1 MTLPLT
7 DEQKLARIER
17 WCPRCQMR
25 WRVRD
30 ESIPPREYGSISLT
44 SANLA
49 YIRDAARVFDAISA
63 AHGDTWTAEEF
74 VDWMSAD
81 VRERTT

>member
-1 MTLPLT
+1 MPLT
-7 DEQKLARIER
+7 DEQKVARIER
-17 WCPRCQMR
+17 WCPKCQMR

-30 ESIPPREYGSISLT
+30 ENAPLRDYAWIHLRP
-44 SANLA
+44 AQVA
-49 YIRDAARVFDAISA
+49 YIRDAARHFDAISA
-63 AHGDTWTAEEF
+63 AHGDKWTAEEF